1 MKINNYFTLFICILF
16 TWNIDCL
23 KHSCVNINIKMA
35 LKNTPESLYQKL
47 ADSLLQRPTTI
58 ITHHQQ
64 IQGQQIREQE
74 VDLSTIE
81 WKNINYILNHR
92 NSSPELRVKVKNII
106 YNCYEKWAFS
116 MVHLIRN
123 KHQEKCGPIQVD
135 ELKLY
140 GYIGL
145 RKAIINY
152 DSTKYNQFTNYAV
165 KYIYNEVF
173 NGIYELSPIYACD
186 GDYQYVKKQKIIHK
200 MNYKYKRNGTRR
212 QKPILNNIDNE
223 NNNILRK
230 KIAMEME

>member
-1 MKINNYFTLFICILF
+1 MNTNNYFTLFICILF
-16 TWNIDCL
+16 TWNVSGFR
-23 KHSCVNINIKMA
+23 HSYMSIKMA
-35 LKNTPESLYQKL
+35 LTNTPESLYQKL
-47 ADSLLQRPTTI
+47 TENLLRRPTTI
-58 ITHHQQ
+58 ITEHQQ
-64 IQGQQIREQE
+64 IQGQQIQHQEQE
-74 VDLSTIE
+74 QELINDYLSTIE

-123 KHQEKCGPIQVD
+123 KHWEKCGPIQVD

-140 GYIGL
+140 AYIGL

-186 GDYQYVKKQKIIHK
+186 GDYQYVKKQKTIHK
-200 MNYKYKRNGTRR
+200 MNYKYKRNGIRT
-212 QKPILNNIDNE
+212 QKPILNNIVNE
-223 NNNILRK
+223 
-230 KIAMEME
+230 